1 MIEPKGRDT
10 ARTEPKGRAAVWTEG
25 KTAGPAPRRRARKY
39 HTIRDIGL
47 LFQRYVIQLLRNPVW
62 LIVGFSTPIL
72 YLVLFMPLLKH
83 AAGPAG
89 LSSGQVVDLFL
100 PGILSL
106 LAFASGIGL
115 GFNTIFELKAGVIE
129 RFRVTPASTRDAST
143 R

>member
-1 MIEPKGRDT
+1 MK
-10 ARTEPKGRAAVWTEG
+10 
-25 KTAGPAPRRRARKY
+25 PA
-39 HTIRDIGL
+39 RDIGL

-83 AAGPAG
+83 AGGAVG
-89 LSSGQVVDLFL
+89 LSSEQVVNLFL

-115 GFNTIFELKAGVIE
+115 GFSTIFELKAGVIE
-129 RFRVTPASTRDAST
+129 RFRVTPASRLAILTGPIRVT
-143 R
+143 LR